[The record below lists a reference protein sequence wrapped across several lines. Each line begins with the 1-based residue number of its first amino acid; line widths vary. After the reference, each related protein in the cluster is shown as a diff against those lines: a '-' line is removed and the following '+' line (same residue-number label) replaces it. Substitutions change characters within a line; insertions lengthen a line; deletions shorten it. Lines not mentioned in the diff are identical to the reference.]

1 LGRLSDGVVRAVRA
15 PAQPFVRYFNRRFAD
30 VHGHLDNE
38 SVAVNARLEETL
50 ATMRA
55 LQERMATDVEVVS
68 ELTLGLERIA
78 SRLEERVDALAAEL
92 EQLRSR
98 DDRA

>member
-1 LGRLSDGVVRAVRA
+1 M
-15 PAQPFVRYFNRRFAD
+15 RYFNRRFAD

-38 SVAVNARLEETL
+38 SVAVNTRLEETL

-78 SRLEERVDALAAEL
+78 SRLEERVDALAAEV